1 MDFIITDEI
10 LELFKGKRVT
20 IQNVKNLIPNF
31 RDYAKFYEVKEN
43 LWSKELTDVAIRLYS
58 FLSRDVQSTKQDY
71 INNITEILSSVPD
84 DTLISFDGSNIY
96 NGDYLTFSE
105 VRVLKKQENEKLTLE
120 RLASDIRKA
129 ISAEKSKQMEDELL
143 KGLLTPEFLAKIAAN
158 EEIMNSLN
166 RLLIKRQ

>member
-1 MDFIITDEI
+1 MEFIVTDEI

-20 IQNVKNLIPNF
+20 IQNVKKLIPNF

-43 LWSKELTDVAIRLYS
+43 LWSKELTDVAGKLYS
-58 FLSRDVQSTKQDY
+58 FLSRDVQLTKEDY
-71 INNITEILSSVPD
+71 INNISEILANVPD

-96 NGDYLTFSE
+96 DGDYYSMSE
-105 VRVLKKQENEKLTLE
+105 VKISQKPEMDSRILE
-120 RLASDIRKA
+120 RLASEIRKA
-129 ISAEKSKQMEDELL
+129 ISERKQKDNEDEML

-166 RLLIKRQ
+166 RLHKK

>member
-1 MDFIITDEI
+1 MEFIVTNEI

-20 IQNVKNLIPNF
+20 VQNVKKLIPNY
-31 RDYAKFYEVKEN
+31 RDYVKFFEVREN
-43 LWSKELTDVAIRLYS
+43 LWSKELTDVASRLYS
-58 FLSRDVQSTKQDY
+58 FLSGDVQSTKQDY
-71 INNITEILSSVPD
+71 INNISEILSNVPD

-96 NGDYLTFSE
+96 DGDYITLSE
-105 VRVLKKQENEKLTLE
+105 IRVLKKQENDKLTLD

-129 ISAEKSKQMEDELL
+129 ISAEKAKQTEDDLL

-166 RLLIKRQ
+166 ILHKK

>member
-1 MDFIITDEI
+1 MDFIVTDEI

-20 IQNVKNLIPNF
+20 IQNVKKLIPNY

-43 LWSKELTDVAIRLYS
+43 LWSKELTDVAGRLYS
-58 FLSRDVQSTKQDY
+58 FLSREVQSTKQDY
-71 INNITEILSSVPD
+71 INNISEILSNVPD
-84 DTLISFDGSNIY
+84 DTLISFDGSNMY
-96 NGDYLTFSE
+96 DGDYMTFSE
-105 VRVLKKQENEKLTLE
+105 VRVSQKPEMDIIILE

-129 ISAEKSKQMEDELL
+129 ISERKQKDNEDEML

-166 RLLIKRQ
+166 RLHKK